1 MLCLTRKM
9 QISMFTN
16 YLQNTSE
23 KVHNISIY
31 LYIETRE
38 RPLKDLKGLKT
49 MKEILKRLE
58 TAVKIMNN
66 IDDMWENDPENAD
79 LEKAWGEAYNAEYE
93 IRKELATAITKL
105 TNEIDF
111 DTALK
116 MTYNPKTA
124 ELIKATV

>member
-1 MLCLTRKM
+1 MK
-9 QISMFTN
+9 
-16 YLQNTSE
+16 Y
-23 KVHNISIY
+23 
-31 LYIETRE
+31 
-38 RPLKDLKGLKT
+38 LKGLKT

-124 ELIKATV
+124 ELIKATA